1 MNTIQR
7 NQVSPVVLSIALLIC
22 AAVWFAGAWFASL
35 SIGELGKA
43 PISSLLIVLVMP
55 AICFAL
61 GVVLLDT
68 NSYSRFS
75 WVTKFAMGI
84 AVLPVILGTF
94 LSVFTVWELFGVSF
108 QNASIGLRCFAA
120 LAVFTL
126 VAIAGKLTR
135 QCIVNCMSFQ
145 EGKSPNP

>member
-7 NQVSPVVLSIALLIC
+7 NQVSPVVLSIALLVC

-35 SIGELGKA
+35 SVGKLETA

-55 AICFAL
+55 ALCFAL

-68 NSYSRFS
+68 KSYSRFS
-75 WVTKFAMGI
+75 LFTKFAMGTAI
-84 AVLPVILGTF
+84 LPVVLGTF
-94 LSVFTVWELFGVSF
+94 FSVWTVRELFGVGF
-108 QNASIGLRCFAA
+108 QNASIGLKCFAA

-135 QCIVNCMSFQ
+135 QCIVNCMSCQ
-145 EGKSPNP
+145 ERKA